1 MLAPAREEF
10 KCYPGRG
17 EQTRRIHR
25 EEPNEPDRG
34 HEVKARIA
42 GTELTY
48 SATGQGPAV
57 VFLHAFPLG
66 RFMWEAQAQALEATH
81 TVVRF
86 DDRGFGDTPAGDGL
100 LTMERIA
107 DDAAALMDHL
117 GLSQAVVGG
126 CSMGGYAT
134 LAFAR
139 RHPDRLKGLVLQDT
153 KASPDTDQARRN
165 RAALTDKIRK
175 EGVSAVAEAFMPN
188 LLGKTTQG
196 ENLALVE
203 RVREVILRTPPQGM
217 IDALA
222 GLAARAD
229 SRPSLREIRVPT
241 LVVCGEEDT
250 ITPIADS
257 EELHRGIAGSQLAV
271 IPGAGHLSN
280 LEKPAAYNESLLG
293 FLRSSGA

>member
-1 MLAPAREEF
+1 VARSL
-10 KCYPGRG
+10 
-17 EQTRRIHR
+17 
-25 EEPNEPDRG
+25 

-42 GTELTY
+42 GALLTY
-48 SATGQGPAV
+48 AATGEGPAV

-66 RFMWEAQAQALEATH
+66 LFMWETQAAALEATH

-86 DDRGFGDTPAGDGL
+86 DNRGFGGTPAGDGL

-126 CSMGGYAT
+126 CSMGGYAA

-139 RHPDRLKGLVLQDT
+139 RHSDRLKGLVLQDT

-165 RAALTDKIRK
+165 RAALVDEVRRR
-175 EGVSAVAEAFMPN
+175 GAAAVAEAFLPS
-188 LLGKTTQG
+188 LLGKTTQR
-196 ENLALVE
+196 ENPALVE
-203 RVREVILRTPPQGM
+203 RVREVILGTPPQGL

-229 SRPSLREIRVPT
+229 SRPSLREIRVPA
-241 LVVCGEEDT
+241 LVVCGEEDP
-250 ITPIADS
+250 ITPVADA
-257 EELHRGIAGSQLAV
+257 EELHRGIAESRLAI
-271 IPGAGHLSN
+271 IPAAGHLAN
-280 LEKPAAYNESLLG
+280 LEQPAAFNEALTG
-293 FLRSSGA
+293 FLRGL